1 MFMKSETV
9 GNRSEGVYR
18 VEAKGSALRPILM
31 RELTNCFCKGT
42 LVSARERDEQYYA
55 NGGFLSPDA
64 TEPSASAVSVQ
75 DLFRSVRE

>member
-1 MFMKSETV
+1 
-9 GNRSEGVYR
+9 
-18 VEAKGSALRPILM
+18 M